1 MASYAASSSFAR
13 VWVATKEAN
22 QLLAQADYDWSGR
35 PRRNTEEAKK
45 QACFE
50 VRMVRTPTNGVNGR
64 HR

>member
-1 MASYAASSSFAR
+1 MASHTLQCSHVGA
-13 VWVATKEAN
+13 WVAIKDAN
-22 QLLAQADYDWSGR
+22 QLLAQAGYDWSGR